1 MLPDKFFSAY
11 TETAEKPVSDAPEEE
26 APKSYTAAE
35 VDALV
40 NDRVAAAMDEI
51 KKSLSEP
58 ENPVERTNENEE
70 NNKGN
75 EKA

>member
-11 TETAEKPVSDAPEEE
+11 SETAEKPVSDAPEEE

-40 NDRVAAAMDEI
+40 NERVAAAIEEI
-51 KKSLSEP
+51 KKSFSEP
-58 ENPVERTNENEE
+58 DSPVERTNNHEE
-70 NNKGN
+70 NSR
-75 EKA
+75 EEEA

>member
-11 TETAEKPVSDAPEEE
+11 QETAEKPVTEAPEEE

-40 NDRVAAAMDEI
+40 NERVAAAIEEI
-51 KKSLSEP
+51 KKSFSEP
-58 ENPVERTNENEE
+58 DDPVERKKDYEENSGNEE
-70 NNKGN
+70 
-75 EKA
+75 A

>member
-11 TETAEKPVSDAPEEE
+11 NETAEKPVSEAPEEE

-40 NDRVAAAMDEI
+40 NERVAAAIEEI

-58 ENPVERTNENEE
+58 DSPVERTNNHEE
-70 NNKGN
+70 NSR
-75 EKA
+75 EEEA